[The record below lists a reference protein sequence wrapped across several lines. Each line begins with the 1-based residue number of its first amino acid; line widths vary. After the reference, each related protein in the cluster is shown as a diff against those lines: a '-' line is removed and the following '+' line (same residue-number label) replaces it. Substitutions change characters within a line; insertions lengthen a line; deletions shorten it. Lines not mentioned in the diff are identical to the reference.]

1 MEYEMG
7 KACSTHGGVEKC
19 LHNFSMK
26 SCWEKSL
33 ERLSECRM
41 ENNIKFD
48 LKEIGCDVVD

>member
-1 MEYEMG
+1 MG